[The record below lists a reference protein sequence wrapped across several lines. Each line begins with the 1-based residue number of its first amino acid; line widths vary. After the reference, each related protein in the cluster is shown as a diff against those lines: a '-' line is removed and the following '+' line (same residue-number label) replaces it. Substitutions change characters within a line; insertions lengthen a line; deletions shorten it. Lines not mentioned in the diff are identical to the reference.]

1 MVRVGDLIAIMEEID
16 FDGDDTIDTDSLE
29 FEVNTV
35 TYNKFTI
42 YKNCNNNLV
51 TRNNNLIIIYLTM
64 MTFSICLK

>member
-16 FDGDDTIDTDSLE
+16 FDRDDTIDTDSLE

-42 YKNCNNNLV
+42 YQNCNNNLAA
-51 TRNNNLIIIYLTM
+51 
-64 MTFSICLK
+64 